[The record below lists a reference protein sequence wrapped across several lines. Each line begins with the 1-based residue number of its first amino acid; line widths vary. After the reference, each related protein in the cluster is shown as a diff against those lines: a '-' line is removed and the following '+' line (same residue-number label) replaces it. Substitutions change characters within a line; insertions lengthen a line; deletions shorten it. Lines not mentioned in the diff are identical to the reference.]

1 MMAQRIEC
9 HCDHEIV
16 IASALPKLIPV
27 DAAASALLMPQRIRQ
42 PEAFP
47 LDGRGWG
54 QPMDG
59 NALARTSVLCNAFQ

>member
-9 HCDHEIV
+9 HCDHEMV

-42 PEAFP
+42 PGAFP
-47 LDGRGWG
+47 STATVGVDLW
-54 QPMDG
+54 M
-59 NALARTSVLCNAFQ
+59 ATL

>member
-27 DAAASALLMPQRIRQ
+27 DAAASALLMPQRIQ
-42 PEAFP
+42 PDAFL
-47 LDGRGWG
+47 LDRRGWG